1 MSNNMQNLKI
11 YDIIDQLEDLIENS
25 PKPKLSGSATKR
37 TVDVEE
43 VFDLLGDL
51 KTTIPEDIRR
61 ANSLMI
67 EAQNTIDSANDTA
80 QETIDAA
87 NTKAD
92 AIVAEAQNKANLV
105 LEKAREEYE
114 RLIAE
119 DEIYQ
124 EAQKRAQLLAAKA
137 EYNANE
143 VFENAKT
150 YADDIL
156 ADLERFL
163 DEYKNLVNVNRRD
176 LGARAR
182 VATPVQPIQ
191 QFTQPS
197 KPAMSADDVMASVQQ
212 QTAASAAAAAQ
223 PARKPVFPQPKPEP
237 RNSVSESNR
246 GRRKAAEP
254 VDNIDDEDDDDY
266 YDDDEE
272 EDDKKGGFLFGLFKK
287 HKNFDDDDFD
297 DEDDDD
303 FDD

>member
-156 ADLERFL
+156 ADSRKVPRRVQESGQRKSQGSGRKGESSHSRTAYTAVHTALKAGNER
-163 DEYKNLVNVNRRD
+163 R
-176 LGARAR
+176 
-182 VATPVQPIQ
+182 
-191 QFTQPS
+191 
-197 KPAMSADDVMASVQQ
+197 
-212 QTAASAAAAAQ
+212 
-223 PARKPVFPQPKPEP
+223 
-237 RNSVSESNR
+237 
-246 GRRKAAEP
+246 
-254 VDNIDDEDDDDY
+254 
-266 YDDDEE
+266 
-272 EDDKKGGFLFGLFKK
+272 
-287 HKNFDDDDFD
+287 
-297 DEDDDD
+297 
-303 FDD
+303 

>member
-1 MSNNMQNLKI
+1 M
-11 YDIIDQLEDLIENS
+11 
-25 PKPKLSGSATKR
+25 
-37 TVDVEE
+37 
-43 VFDLLGDL
+43 
-51 KTTIPEDIRR
+51 
-61 ANSLMI
+61 
-67 EAQNTIDSANDTA
+67 
-80 QETIDAA
+80 
-87 NTKAD
+87 
-92 AIVAEAQNKANLV
+92 AEAQNKANLV

-156 ADLERFL
+156 ADRERFL
-163 DEYKNLVNVNRRD
+163 DEYKNLVNVNRKD

-223 PARKPVFPQPKPEP
+223 PARKPVSPQPKPEP

>member
-105 LEKAREEYE
+105 PVRS
-114 RLIAE
+114 
-119 DEIYQ
+119 
-124 EAQKRAQLLAAKA
+124 
-137 EYNANE
+137 
-143 VFENAKT
+143 T
-150 YADDIL
+150 
-156 ADLERFL
+156 
-163 DEYKNLVNVNRRD
+163 NVSSPRTRYIRR
-176 LGARAR
+176 
-182 VATPVQPIQ
+182 
-191 QFTQPS
+191 
-197 KPAMSADDVMASVQQ
+197 
-212 QTAASAAAAAQ
+212 
-223 PARKPVFPQPKPEP
+223 P
-237 RNSVSESNR
+237 RR
-246 GRRKAAEP
+246 GRSSLPQRLSTMLTRYSRMP
-254 VDNIDDEDDDDY
+254 RPMPTTY
-266 YDDDEE
+266 WQTS
-272 EDDKKGGFLFGLFKK
+272 KGSSTSTRIWST
-287 HKNFDDDDFD
+287 
-297 DEDDDD
+297 
-303 FDD
+303 